1 MNDWAPRVTETMSKK
16 ELPSVV
22 KSYDPPTQ
30 FWERFPV
37 SRSDIHDLVIRHDG
51 AVGVSVRLPPAQVRH
66 PRTALYENKHIKKAS
81 NELMWKGAL
90 FLGPS
95 FVFLDDVLDSESSTR
110 DDDEWDFIAMVT
122 PDRVARQLGYD
133 QGLAYIQTPMFP
145 VGEALMKECYRRFV
159 FKPEEPRY
167 CQDLP
172 FRLAVLSLKVPPRFT
187 QAWCTHWYDEL
198 TRMIEF
204 VCDVADPMGVVS
216 PHVIIARGRIR
227 LEPDVAATHEI
238 KPGSRGKNVM
248 DSAQKGK
255 ERAVKK
261 VVRNTQS
268 TKRPQLVIRNRGRRQ
283 HHQIVKNVSLIFIGM
298 LSTSAALKIYKYAS
312 HHVQTSRAVSPQQSF
327 SGVSSQDKQMARSKH
342 PVEQTSSKK
351 RRHPWNHGGSG
362 SRYSDVALPIVVGSP
377 NSLVGQATWFDFK
390 GNEAHVASTYA
401 RIQFPGL
408 SPELKDYYKEIV
420 EEYGHVASTEVLPD
434 RNNPISSVSNL
445 VPVAKDMSEVGEGCP
460 SEATLEL
467 WRGSFVLPRMLKFN
481 IGWIEEKLKERRG
494 EEGNA
499 AVSSAW

>member
-1 MNDWAPRVTETMSKK
+1 M
-16 ELPSVV
+16 
-22 KSYDPPTQ
+22 
-30 FWERFPV
+30 
-37 SRSDIHDLVIRHDG
+37 
-51 AVGVSVRLPPAQVRH
+51 
-66 PRTALYENKHIKKAS
+66 
-81 NELMWKGAL
+81 
-90 FLGPS
+90 
-95 FVFLDDVLDSESSTR
+95 DSESSTR

-122 PDRVARQLGYD
+122 PGFISGYFDGEFCVVCYNVDRVARQLGYD

-283 HHQIVKNVSLIFIGM
+283 HHQIVKNV
-298 LSTSAALKIYKYAS
+298 K
-312 HHVQTSRAVSPQQSF
+312 
-327 SGVSSQDKQMARSKH
+327 
-342 PVEQTSSKK
+342 
-351 RRHPWNHGGSG
+351 
-362 SRYSDVALPIVVGSP
+362 
-377 NSLVGQATWFDFK
+377 
-390 GNEAHVASTYA
+390 
-401 RIQFPGL
+401 
-408 SPELKDYYKEIV
+408 
-420 EEYGHVASTEVLPD
+420 TEV
-434 RNNPISSVSNL
+434 S
-445 VPVAKDMSEVGEGCP
+445 
-460 SEATLEL
+460 
-467 WRGSFVLPRMLKFN
+467 
-481 IGWIEEKLKERRG
+481 
-494 EEGNA
+494 
-499 AVSSAW
+499 

>member
-1 MNDWAPRVTETMSKK
+1 
-16 ELPSVV
+16 
-22 KSYDPPTQ
+22 
-30 FWERFPV
+30 
-37 SRSDIHDLVIRHDG
+37 
-51 AVGVSVRLPPAQVRH
+51 
-66 PRTALYENKHIKKAS
+66 
-81 NELMWKGAL
+81 
-90 FLGPS
+90 
-95 FVFLDDVLDSESSTR
+95 
-110 DDDEWDFIAMVT
+110 
-122 PDRVARQLGYD
+122 
-133 QGLAYIQTPMFP
+133 
-145 VGEALMKECYRRFV
+145 
-159 FKPEEPRY
+159 
-167 CQDLP
+167 
-172 FRLAVLSLKVPPRFT
+172 
-187 QAWCTHWYDEL
+187 
-198 TRMIEF
+198 
-204 VCDVADPMGVVS
+204 
-216 PHVIIARGRIR
+216 
-227 LEPDVAATHEI
+227 
-238 KPGSRGKNVM
+238 
-248 DSAQKGK
+248 
-255 ERAVKK
+255 
-261 VVRNTQS
+261 
-268 TKRPQLVIRNRGRRQ
+268 
-283 HHQIVKNVSLIFIGM
+283 
-298 LSTSAALKIYKYAS
+298 
-312 HHVQTSRAVSPQQSF
+312 
-327 SGVSSQDKQMARSKH
+327 MARSKH